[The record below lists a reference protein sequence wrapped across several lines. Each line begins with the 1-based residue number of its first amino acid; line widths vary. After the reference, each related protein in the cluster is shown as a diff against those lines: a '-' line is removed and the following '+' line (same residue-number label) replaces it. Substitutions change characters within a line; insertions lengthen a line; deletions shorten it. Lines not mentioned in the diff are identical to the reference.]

1 MEWII
6 GLAVLGF
13 FFWLIRRARQR
24 TAELE
29 PTGIMRS
36 PLYWTSNA
44 LVVVLMALLLYVLRT
59 RLHSPVPAF
68 FWFAIGANIIVLL
81 VLRRALKWRYPV

>member
-6 GLAVLGF
+6 CLGILGF
-13 FFWLIRRARQR
+13 FGWLTRRAHHR

-29 PTGIMRS
+29 PTGILRS

-44 LVVVLMALLLYVLRT
+44 LVIVLIALLLYVLRT
-59 RLHSPVPAF
+59 RMHSPVPAF

>member
-13 FFWLIRRARQR
+13 FFWLTRWAHRR
-24 TAELE
+24 TSELE

-44 LVVVLMALLLYVLRT
+44 LVVVLIALLLYVLRT
-59 RLHSPVPAF
+59 RMHSPVPAF